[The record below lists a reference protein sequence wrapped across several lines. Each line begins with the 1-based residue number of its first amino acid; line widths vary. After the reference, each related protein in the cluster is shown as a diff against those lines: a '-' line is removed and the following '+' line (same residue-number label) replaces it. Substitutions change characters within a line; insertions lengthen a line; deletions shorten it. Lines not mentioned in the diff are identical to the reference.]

1 MNEIYNTVLFV
12 FQFMT
17 QMFLVYNFNT
27 TLYLLKVV
35 STDELWE
42 INEQLNVK
50 LGNKEEFIAFLKYL
64 HTSGDIIYY
73 KLV

>member
-1 MNEIYNTVLFV
+1 MKYIILYYMF
-12 FQFMT
+12 FQFIT
-17 QMFLVYNFNT
+17 KMFLFYNFNT
-27 TLYLLKVV
+27 TSYLLKVV
-35 STDELWE
+35 STDEIWE

-73 KLV
+73 K

>member
-1 MNEIYNTVLFV
+1 MIWEAMNEIYITVLYEII
-12 FQFMT
+12 FMT
-17 QMFLVYNFNT
+17 NMCFSIYN
-27 TLYLLKVV
+27 YILLKVV

-50 LGNKEEFIAFLKYL
+50 LGNKEEFIAFLKYM

-73 KLV
+73 K

>member
-1 MNEIYNTVLFV
+1 MNEIYNTVLYV
-12 FQFMT
+12 FQFIT
-17 QMFLVYNFNT
+17 KMFLFYNFNT
-27 TLYLLKVV
+27 TSYLLKVV
-35 STDELWE
+35 STDEIWE

-73 KLV
+73 K